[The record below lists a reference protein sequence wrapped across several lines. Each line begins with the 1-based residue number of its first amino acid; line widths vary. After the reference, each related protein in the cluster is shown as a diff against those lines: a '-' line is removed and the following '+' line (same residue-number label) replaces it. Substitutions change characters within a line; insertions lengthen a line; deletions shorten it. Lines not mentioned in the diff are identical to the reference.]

1 MKFYTPVTSEVLN
14 PCDKNEILYPCDK
27 DENQDRF
34 LLGVDVMPIC
44 DRYTFKSL
52 FNKKSIFI
60 LIFAF
65 GTERIKKWENKQHEK
80 STKKNKQHEKSTKK
94 YKKIS
99 NIIKKYKKNL
109 VK

>member
-52 FNKKSIFI
+52 FNKKINFYSNFCIRN
-60 LIFAF
+60 
-65 GTERIKKWENKQHEK
+65 GTDKEMRK
-80 STKKNKQHEKSTKK
+80 
-94 YKKIS
+94 
-99 NIIKKYKKNL
+99 
-109 VK
+109 